1 MFGLGVGPT
10 NIDLEWKDGKL
21 AFAWMTQLKPTFGK
35 AITDGAAVAAAIGL
49 DPGASAAKAGV
60 PAGQEVFVAL
70 NAELSKDWPV
80 ITVRKDAPPD
90 AAEWDGKPGKLP
102 LLER

>member
-1 MFGLGVGPT
+1 M
-10 NIDLEWKDGKL
+10 
-21 AFAWMTQLKPTFGK
+21 
-35 AITDGAAVAAAIGL
+35 
-49 DPGASAAKAGV
+49 

-70 NAELSKDWPV
+70 NAELAKQWPV
-80 ITVRKDAPPD
+80 LATRKDALPD